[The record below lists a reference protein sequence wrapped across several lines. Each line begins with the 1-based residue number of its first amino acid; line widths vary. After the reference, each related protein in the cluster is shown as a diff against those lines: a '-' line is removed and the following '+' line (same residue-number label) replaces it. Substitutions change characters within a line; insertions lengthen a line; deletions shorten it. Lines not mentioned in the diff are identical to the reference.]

1 MQTSTSTEAQEWD
14 AVLEAS
20 RLTAELEA
28 ACRIDASV
36 SEDEAEDE
44 AEELWTIPT
53 CSRGRQVVLT
63 RKNPKLDNYFS
74 CLQD

>member
-1 MQTSTSTEAQEWD
+1 MQTSNITEAREWD
-14 AVLEAS
+14 AALEAS

-28 ACRIDASV
+28 ACRIDATV
-36 SEDEAEDE
+36 SEDE

-53 CSRGRQVVLT
+53 CSRGRQVILT
-63 RKNPKLDNYFS
+63 KKNPKLDNYFS